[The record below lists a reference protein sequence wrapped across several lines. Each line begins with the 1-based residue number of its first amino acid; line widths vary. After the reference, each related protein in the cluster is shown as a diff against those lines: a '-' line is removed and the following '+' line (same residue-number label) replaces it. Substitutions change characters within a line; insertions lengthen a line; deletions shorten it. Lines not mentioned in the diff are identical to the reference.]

1 MNIIKY
7 FLLVH
12 SILSGAD
19 PLSPFIK
26 RYEGLSYNREA
37 LHQSHQ
43 RAKRTRR
50 EAERTVQL
58 EFSAYDRKFHLRL
71 KRDSTGFTEDFQ
83 IHFKNSSEAADT
95 SHIYSGEL
103 AGESHSVCHG
113 SVIDGQFEGFIQT
126 QNGTFYI
133 EPTARYTKNSTD
145 YHSLIYH
152 EDDIDYSRVGPREP
166 PLCGTPSLGR
176 YAESLRQEILGQD
189 ELALRSKRTLD
200 YSKTSCMLY
209 LRTDHLYF
217 KKFGSVEAVV
227 AQIGNYMRAVNDI
240 YDKADFEGIRL
251 INFKV
256 KTLHVISDDDPS
268 SLQYSPFIG
277 PEKLL
282 MLHSRENWDNYCL
295 SYLMTD
301 RDYNGVLGL
310 AWEGKPGNS
319 GGICSRYAVFQ
330 DGTNASLNTGLVT
343 LQKYGDYLPPK
354 LVHLTM
360 AHELGHSLGSPHDE
374 KGECEASTPTG
385 GQGNFLMFPY
395 ASEGNQGNNDRFSP
409 CSVKHISKL
418 LRTKKDKCF
427 IESGLPICGNQIVED
442 GEECDVGHNDTD
454 PCCYS
459 ASQSEDFHCKL
470 KPQKQCSPSQ
480 GKCCSHQCVFKPQ
493 GQKCQQENDCEFES
507 ECSGVGASCPSPTP
521 KANMTTCHLGTRVC
535 INGKCDQSLCVK
547 YGLEQCGCLG
557 NSMKEKC
564 YICCQ
569 KPGKPSTC
577 ASTTSSVLFEYFRGA
592 EIALPAGT
600 ACSDRQGYCDKF
612 NICRLVDADGPIARL
627 KNSFLRLNEFE
638 DLAEWM
644 KAYWWGILLV
654 ILALSTVMASTVFL
668 FGHTAD
674 SSPEE
679 HVRARSKSSSCPSKR
694 QQRQMQES
702 MMRPLK

>member
-1 MNIIKY
+1 
-7 FLLVH
+7 
-12 SILSGAD
+12 
-19 PLSPFIK
+19 
-26 RYEGLSYNREA
+26 
-37 LHQSHQ
+37 
-43 RAKRTRR
+43 
-50 EAERTVQL
+50 
-58 EFSAYDRKFHLRL
+58 
-71 KRDSTGFTEDFQ
+71 
-83 IHFKNSSEAADT
+83 
-95 SHIYSGEL
+95 
-103 AGESHSVCHG
+103 
-113 SVIDGQFEGFIQT
+113 
-126 QNGTFYI
+126 
-133 EPTARYTKNSTD
+133 
-145 YHSLIYH
+145 
-152 EDDIDYSRVGPREP
+152 
-166 PLCGTPSLGR
+166 
-176 YAESLRQEILGQD
+176 
-189 ELALRSKRTLD
+189 
-200 YSKTSCMLY
+200 MLY

-319 GGICSRYAVFQ
+319 GGICSRYTVFQ

-480 GKCCSHQCVFKPQ
+480 GKCCSHQCVFKPR

-674 SSPEE
+674 SNPGE
-679 HVRARSKSSSCPSKR
+679 
-694 QQRQMQES
+694 
-702 MMRPLK
+702 